1 LKMFRRQYDI
11 VVIGSIVQDM
21 SSYVSRMPSRGETIF
36 ASKFVISPGGKGA
49 NQAVAAARL
58 GASTVMIGKVGDD
71 QFGKNSIDKLIES
84 GVNASKNIPSE
95 KYHKNY
101 KLNVFVFLAWVRTTQ
116 LDSTGVANVV
126 VSEAGENTIIV
137 NRGANLHIT
146 VEDVRELSELI
157 KNAKCLICQLEI
169 KPEVT
174 LEAMK
179 MAKMSGTE
187 VIFNAAPSTPKIS
200 EEFYHLSDVFCVNET
215 EAEALTGLKLTSD
228 DQINEAVKYFLD
240 AGVKKYA
247 VITLGPEG
255 CVFGSCDDRQIIHR
269 VPSPKVEAVDT
280 TGAGDCFIGS
290 LAYYNVHFEK
300 LPFQERLRRASQVA
314 SFSVQREKAQESY
327 LTRDE
332 LPSDLFI

>member
-58 GASTVMIGKVGDD
+58 GASTAMIGKVGDD

-84 GVNASKNIPSE
+84 GVNAT
-95 KYHKNY
+95 
-101 KLNVFVFLAWVRTTQ
+101 WVRTTQ

-169 KPEVT
+169 KPEVS

-179 MAKMSGTE
+179 MAKMNGTE

-215 EAEALTGLKLTSD
+215 EAEALTGLKLASD

-255 CVFGSCDDRQIIHR
+255 CVFGSCDDRQTIHR
-269 VPSPKVEAVDT
+269 IPSPKVEAVDT

>member
-84 GVNASKNIPSE
+84 GVNAT
-95 KYHKNY
+95 
-101 KLNVFVFLAWVRTTQ
+101 WVRTTQ

-255 CVFGSCDDRQIIHR
+255 CVFGSCDDRPIIHR

>member
-84 GVNASKNIPSE
+84 GVNAT
-95 KYHKNY
+95 
-101 KLNVFVFLAWVRTTQ
+101 WVRTTQ

>member
-1 LKMFRRQYDI
+1 
-11 VVIGSIVQDM
+11 
-21 SSYVSRMPSRGETIF
+21 
-36 ASKFVISPGGKGA
+36 
-49 NQAVAAARL
+49 
-58 GASTVMIGKVGDD
+58 
-71 QFGKNSIDKLIES
+71 
-84 GVNASKNIPSE
+84 
-95 KYHKNY
+95 
-101 KLNVFVFLAWVRTTQ
+101 
-116 LDSTGVANVV
+116 
-126 VSEAGENTIIV
+126 
-137 NRGANLHIT
+137 
-146 VEDVRELSELI
+146 
-157 KNAKCLICQLEI
+157 
-169 KPEVT
+169 
-174 LEAMK
+174 MK

-332 LPSDLFI
+332 LPSEMLGFGFSSFFFN

>member
-21 SSYVSRMPSRGETIF
+21 SSYVSRMPSPGETIF
-36 ASKFVISPGGKGA
+36 ASKFVISSGGKGA

-58 GASTVMIGKVGDD
+58 GASTAMIGKVGDD

-84 GVNASKNIPSE
+84 GVNAT
-95 KYHKNY
+95 
-101 KLNVFVFLAWVRTTQ
+101 WVRTTQ

-169 KPEVT
+169 KPEVS

-179 MAKMSGTE
+179 MAKMNGTE

-215 EAEALTGLKLTSD
+215 EAEALTGLKLASD

-327 LTRDE
+327 LTKDE

>member
-1 LKMFRRQYDI
+1 
-11 VVIGSIVQDM
+11 M
-21 SSYVSRMPSRGETIF
+21 SSYVSRMPSPGETIF

-58 GASTVMIGKVGDD
+58 GASTAMVGKVGDD
-71 QFGKNSIDKLIES
+71 QFGKNSIEKLIES
-84 GVNASKNIPSE
+84 GVNAN
-95 KYHKNY
+95 
-101 KLNVFVFLAWVRTTQ
+101 WVRTTQ

-126 VSEAGENTIIV
+126 VSETGENTIIV
-137 NRGANLHIT
+137 NRGANLRIT

-169 KPEVT
+169 QPEVS

-179 MAKMSGTE
+179 MANMSGTE

-228 DQINEAVKYFLD
+228 DKINEAVKYFLD

-247 VITLGPEG
+247 VITLGSEG

-269 VPSPKVEAVDT
+269 IPSPKVQAVDT

-290 LAYYNVHFEK
+290 LAYYNVYFEK
-300 LPFQERLRRASQVA
+300 LPFQERLCRASQVA
-314 SFSVQREKAQESY
+314 SFSVQRERAQESY
-327 LTRDE
+327 LTRDK

>member
-1 LKMFRRQYDI
+1 MFRRQYDI

-21 SSYVSRMPSRGETIF
+21 SSYVSRMPSPGETIF

-58 GASTVMIGKVGDD
+58 GASTAMVGKVGDD
-71 QFGKNSIDKLIES
+71 QFGKNSIEKLIES
-84 GVNASKNIPSE
+84 GVNAN
-95 KYHKNY
+95 
-101 KLNVFVFLAWVRTTQ
+101 WVRTTQ

-126 VSEAGENTIIV
+126 VSETGENTIIV
-137 NRGANLHIT
+137 NRGANLRIT

-169 KPEVT
+169 QPEVS

-179 MAKMSGTE
+179 MANMSGTE

-228 DQINEAVKYFLD
+228 DKINEAVKYFLD

-247 VITLGPEG
+247 VITLGSEG

-269 VPSPKVEAVDT
+269 IPSPKVQAVDT

-290 LAYYNVHFEK
+290 LAYYNVYFEK
-300 LPFQERLRRASQVA
+300 LPFQERLCRASQVA
-314 SFSVQREKAQESY
+314 SFSVQRERAQESY
-327 LTRDE
+327 LTRDK

>member
-1 LKMFRRQYDI
+1 LKMFRRKYDI

-21 SSYVSRMPSRGETIF
+21 SSYVSRMPSLGETIF

-58 GASTVMIGKVGDD
+58 GASTAMIGKVGDD
-71 QFGKNSIDKLIES
+71 QFGKISIEKLIES
-84 GVNASKNIPSE
+84 GVNAT
-95 KYHKNY
+95 
-101 KLNVFVFLAWVRTTQ
+101 WVRTTQ

-169 KPEVT
+169 KPEVS

-290 LAYYNVHFEK
+290 LAYYNVHFQK

>member
-21 SSYVSRMPSRGETIF
+21 SSYVSRMPSPGETIF

-58 GASTVMIGKVGDD
+58 GASTAMVGKVGDD
-71 QFGKNSIDKLIES
+71 QFGKNSIEKLIES
-84 GVNASKNIPSE
+84 GVNAT
-95 KYHKNY
+95 
-101 KLNVFVFLAWVRTTQ
+101 WVRTTQ

-126 VSEAGENTIIV
+126 VSETGENTIIV
-137 NRGANLHIT
+137 NRGANLQIT
-146 VEDVRELSELI
+146 VEDVRELFELI

-169 KPEVT
+169 KPEVS

-179 MAKMSGTE
+179 MANMNGTE

-228 DQINEAVKYFLD
+228 DKINEAVKYFLD

-247 VITLGPEG
+247 VITLGSEG
-255 CVFGSCDDRQIIHR
+255 CVFGSCDDKQIIHR
-269 VPSPKVEAVDT
+269 VPSPKVQAVDT

-290 LAYYNVHFEK
+290 LAYYNVYFEK
-300 LPFQERLRRASQVA
+300 LPFQERLCRASQVA
-314 SFSVQREKAQESY
+314 SFSVQRERAQESY
-327 LTRDE
+327 LTRDK